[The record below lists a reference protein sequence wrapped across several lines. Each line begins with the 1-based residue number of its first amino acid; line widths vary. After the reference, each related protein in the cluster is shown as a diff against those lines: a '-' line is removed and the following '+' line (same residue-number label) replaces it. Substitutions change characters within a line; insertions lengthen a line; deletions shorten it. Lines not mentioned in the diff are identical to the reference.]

1 MAPPA
6 PCRTETKRYRACLRE
21 KRASGRGCDH
31 LAKTLEACRK
41 QWRKKHRVASTFD
54 GVPLPTASPQVSLLM
69 TQAIPRCF
77 GVYTYPTG
85 WVSSMNFVRFRA
97 CGKQFEIQNRR
108 AREPMFVMVPG
119 RDLIMRGV
127 AVTEPLTGHFTRCKK
142 MGENYRGSDPEGPLI
157 QQAGLKR

>member
-54 GVPLPTASPQVSLLM
+54 GVRVLPNQKCRPLNDAVQHCLQWKQGHQEKCRKEIDALAACMATTKGVVAKPTKTDKIWEA
-69 TQAIPRCF
+69 
-77 GVYTYPTG
+77 
-85 WVSSMNFVRFRA
+85 
-97 CGKQFEIQNRR
+97 E
-108 AREPMFVMVPG
+108 G
-119 RDLIMRGV
+119 R
-127 AVTEPLTGHFTRCKK
+127 
-142 MGENYRGSDPEGPLI
+142 
-157 QQAGLKR
+157 